1 MPTAYFKNPSSHL
14 SFMNGKGKF
23 VRVKCSK
30 CKAAQVLF
38 GKASTK
44 VRCLDCSTILAVPSG
59 GKAKIRS
66 IVEEVL

>member
-1 MPTAYFKNPSSHL
+1 ME
-14 SFMNGKGKF
+14 KGKF

-30 CKAAQVLF
+30 CKNSQVIF

-44 VRCLDCSTILAVPSG
+44 VRCLECNAVLALPSG

-66 IVEEVL
+66 RVEEVL